1 MKILVIAA
9 TDIELKPFLKAK
21 HSCDILITGVG
32 IAATVY
38 QLQKKISQK
47 KYDFIIQAGI
57 AGTFDKTL
65 DLGKT
70 VIVKKDCFG
79 DLGMEEN
86 GKFSTLFDNG
96 FLKINASPYSNGWLV
111 NSNKKLKQF
120 SLPIVSAVTV
130 QKVSDSKKQTKQ
142 LIETFQPT
150 IESMEGA
157 AFHYVCIQ
165 EKISFLQIRGISNHV
180 GIRDKS
186 TWKMKQAIE
195 NLNEE
200 LARVVLSLAV

>member
-38 QLQKKISQK
+38 QLQKKIGQK
-47 KYDFIIQAGI
+47 KYDYIIQAGI

-65 DLGKT
+65 GLGKT

-96 FLKINASPYSNGWLV
+96 FLKKNTSPYSNGWLV
-111 NSNKKLKQF
+111 NANKKLKQF

>member
-38 QLQKKISQK
+38 QLQKKIGQK
-47 KYDFIIQAGI
+47 KYDYIIQAGI

-96 FLKINASPYSNGWLV
+96 FLKKNTSPYSNGWLV
-111 NSNKKLKQF
+111 NANKKLKQF

>member
-38 QLQKKISQK
+38 QLQKKIGQK
-47 KYDFIIQAGI
+47 KYDYIIQAGI

-65 DLGKT
+65 GLGKT

-96 FLKINASPYSNGWLV
+96 FLKKNTSPYSNGWLV
-111 NSNKKLKQF
+111 NANKKLKQF

-130 QKVSDSKKQTKQ
+130 QKVSDSKKQTTQ
-142 LIETFQPT
+142 LIETYQPT